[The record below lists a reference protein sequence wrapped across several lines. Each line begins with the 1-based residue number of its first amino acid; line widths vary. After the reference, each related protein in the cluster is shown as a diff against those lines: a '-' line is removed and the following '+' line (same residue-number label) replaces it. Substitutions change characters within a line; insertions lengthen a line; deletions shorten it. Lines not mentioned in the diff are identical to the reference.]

1 MLIPALL
8 SGYYRVSQG
17 GRQRRPLE
25 LDRKIAGS
33 PFVLAAML
41 GRTALSFLAVVRIN
55 LISKQDQPMGLRK
68 IAGRISGTS

>member
-1 MLIPALL
+1 
-8 SGYYRVSQG
+8 
-17 GRQRRPLE
+17 
-25 LDRKIAGS
+25 
-33 PFVLAAML
+33 ML